1 MLLIKKTMKKFYIPG
16 INQTKDQLSDA
27 DLLIKIRQ
35 HGDNEYLEI
44 LFNRYAHLLYLM
56 CEKYFRDEA
65 DSKDAVMEILEKVII
80 ELQLKE
86 VNNFKNWIYSVTRN
100 HCLMKLRKDKQ
111 TNDIFQSENK
121 FSKEFMESAHFLHLL
136 SEGSHDNEEID
147 KAIGALNEDQRT
159 CLELFFFKKKSYNE
173 IAQSTGFTLKK
184 VKSNIQNGKRNLK
197 KLLLEKQD

>member
-1 MLLIKKTMKKFYIPG
+1 MKKFYIPG
-16 INQTKDQLSDA
+16 INEAKNQLSDA
-27 DLLIKIRQ
+27 DLLLKIRQ
-35 HGDNEYLEI
+35 HGDNDYLEI
-44 LFNRYAHLLYLM
+44 LFSRYAHLLYLM

-80 ELQLKE
+80 ELRLKD
-86 VNNFKNWIYSVTRN
+86 VTNFKNWIYSVTKN

-111 TNDIFQSENK
+111 TNDIFQSENN

-136 SEGSHDNEEID
+136 SEGSHDSEEID
-147 KAIGALNEDQRT
+147 KAIGALNKDQRT
-159 CLELFFFKKKSYNE
+159 CLELFFFEKKSYNE
-173 IAQSTGFTLKK
+173 IAQSTGFKLKK

>member
-1 MLLIKKTMKKFYIPG
+1 MKKFYIPG
-16 INQTKDQLSDA
+16 INEAKNQLSDA
-27 DLLIKIRQ
+27 DLLLKIRQ
-35 HGDNEYLEI
+35 HGDNDYLEI
-44 LFNRYAHLLYLM
+44 LFSRYAHLLYLM

-80 ELQLKE
+80 ELRLKD
-86 VNNFKNWIYSVTRN
+86 VTNFKNWIYSVTKN

-111 TNDIFQSENK
+111 TNDIFQSENN

-136 SEGSHDNEEID
+136 SEGSHDSEEID
-147 KAIGALNEDQRT
+147 KAIGALNKDQRT

>member
-16 INQTKDQLSDA
+16 INEAKNQLSDA
-27 DLLIKIRQ
+27 DLLLKIRQ
-35 HGDNEYLEI
+35 HGDNDYLEI
-44 LFNRYAHLLYLM
+44 LFSRYAHLLYPM

-147 KAIGALNEDQRT
+147 KAIGALKEEQRT
-159 CLELFFFKKKSYNE
+159 CLKLFFFENKSYNE
-173 IAQSTGFTLKK
+173 VAQSTGYTVNK

-197 KLLLEKQD
+197 KILLEKQD